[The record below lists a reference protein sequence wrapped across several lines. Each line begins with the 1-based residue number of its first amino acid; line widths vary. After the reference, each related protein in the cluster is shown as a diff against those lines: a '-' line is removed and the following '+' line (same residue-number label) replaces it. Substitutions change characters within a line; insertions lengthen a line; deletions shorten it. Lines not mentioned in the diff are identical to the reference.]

1 MKGQVSLI
9 QARLHDQM
17 MSSSSQPLIPPPGVG
32 RRILPRYQVAAPLD
46 IVVLKSGVP
55 ETIPG
60 RSVDLGEGGLG
71 AIAAGELQPGQA
83 VGVEIFL
90 PEVSRPVRARA
101 LVKYHRQLH
110 CGLQFLGLSKQEHE
124 TLRYWINRTG
134 IVPVP
139 DSYVELRRESSVQ
152 KPPAP
157 EPFYRRA
164 ATSSKIKRSPRA
176 PKWLIVVPIFA
187 LLLGVTAWW
196 RWQSGWRELETQA
209 EEVDTTS
216 TTPRVQV
223 PSAVMTQRIVHRLD
237 PAYPEAARRAG
248 IAGVVILNVVVAP
261 DGTVENVRPLSG
273 PEDLRQTAMDAV
285 RWWKFQ
291 PYLVDGNPT
300 QVETTVAIDFHP

>member
-1 MKGQVSLI
+1 MSLI
-9 QARLHDQM
+9 QARLYDQM
-17 MSSSSQPLIPPPGVG
+17 MSSSSQPLVSSPGVG
-32 RRILPRYQVAAPLD
+32 RRILPRYQVAAPID

-110 CGLQFLGLSKQEHE
+110 CGLQFLALPKQEHDA
-124 TLRYWINRTG
+124 LRYWINRTG

-139 DSYVELRRESSVQ
+139 DSYVDPRRESSVQ
-152 KPPAP
+152 KAAAT

-164 ATSSKIKRSPRA
+164 AAAQKNKRSPRP
-176 PKWLIVVPIFA
+176 PKWLIAVPVLA
-187 LLLGVTAWW
+187 LLLGVAAWW

-209 EEVDTTS
+209 EEVDTSSS
-216 TTPRVQV
+216 TARVQV
-223 PSAVMTQRIVHRLD
+223 PSAVMTQRILHRLD
-237 PAYPEAARRAG
+237 PAYPEAARQAG
-248 IAGVVILNVVVAP
+248 VAGVVILNVVVGL
-261 DGTVENVRPLSG
+261 DGAVKTIRPLSG
-273 PEDLRQTAMDAV
+273 PDDLRQAAMDAV
-285 RWWKFQ
+285 RWWRFQ
-291 PYLVDGNPT
+291 PYLVDGSPAE
-300 QVETTVAIDFHP
+300 VETTVAIDFRP